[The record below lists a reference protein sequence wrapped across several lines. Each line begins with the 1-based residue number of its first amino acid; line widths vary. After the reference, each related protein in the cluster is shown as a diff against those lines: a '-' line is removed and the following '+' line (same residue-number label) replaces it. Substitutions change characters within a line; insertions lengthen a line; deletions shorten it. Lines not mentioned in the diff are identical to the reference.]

1 MSSSTM
7 VPMGTVADALRIA
20 ASQIGTTENPAGSN
34 RQQYS
39 TALGRPA
46 ESWCAD
52 FAEWVLRQVGI
63 TAPVQTWGNASTLVR
78 CWGPIQ
84 QMPQPGDLVGY
95 HFDGEAAGIGHVGIV
110 ESVDLAAR
118 TVTSIEGNTTAG
130 DAGVQS
136 NGGGV
141 YRRTRPF
148 SQVVGFGRPPYS
160 APKEAPVPDPTPDYA
175 VNAAPVSIAVLA
187 DGSGYIILCAD
198 GGVFTFGTARYL
210 GRVHKS

>member
-1 MSSSTM
+1 MATAQD
-7 VPMGTVADALRIA
+7 VLRIA
-20 ASQIGTTENPAGSN
+20 AGEIGTTEQPVN
-34 RQQYS
+34 RQKYS
-39 TALGRPA
+39 TAVGRPA

-63 TAPVQTWGNASTLVR
+63 VPPVNTWGNASTLVR

-95 HFDGEAAGIGHVGIV
+95 HFAGEAAGIDHVGIV
-110 ESVDLAAR
+110 ESVD
-118 TVTSIEGNTTAG
+118 TIHGTITSIEGNTSSGVAG
-130 DAGVQS
+130 SQS

-141 YRRTRPF
+141 YRRVRPF

-160 APKEAPVPDPTPDYA
+160 APKETPMADAMPDYP
-175 VNAAPVSIAVLA
+175 VTAAPISITVLG

-198 GGVFTFGTARYL
+198 GGVFCFGAAKYL
-210 GRVHKS
+210 GRVHKA

>member
-1 MSSSTM
+1 MTYPTM
-7 VPMGTVADALRIA
+7 EPMATASDALRIA

-34 RQQYS
+34 RQPYS

-52 FAEWVLRQVGI
+52 FCEWVLKQVGI
-63 TAPVQTWGNASTLVR
+63 AVPVNTWGNASTLVR
-78 CWGPIQ
+78 CWGNDIHVS
-84 QMPQPGDLVGY
+84 PQPGDLVGY
-95 HFDGEAAGIGHVGIV
+95 HFDGEAAGIDHVGIV
-110 ESVDLAAR
+110 ESVDFKAQ

-130 DAGVQS
+130 SAGVQS

-148 SQVVGFGRPPYS
+148 SQVVGFGRPSYTQG
-160 APKEAPVPDPTPDYA
+160 APVADAMPDYPVA
-175 VNAAPVSIAVLA
+175 AAPLSIAVLG

-198 GGVFTFGTARYL
+198 GGVFCFGNAKYL
-210 GRVHKS
+210 GRVHKAS